1 MGHKKTLGRDQRLML
16 SEKWNALKVWDTGK
30 DFKPF
35 LLKDKEI
42 RKYLTDQDLE
52 EIFNVDYHLKHVE
65 DTFERVFT

>member
-1 MGHKKTLGRDQRLML
+1 MRLF
-16 SEKWNALKVWDTGK
+16 KRNALKDWDTGK